1 MTATALQ
8 VGVID
13 DYQDAAREFGPWAE
27 LAGRA
32 EVTIFNDH
40 VADAGALAERL
51 APFDVIVATRERTR
65 FPRQSCSG
73 CPGCAC
79 WSAPAWAARIST
91 WPPPA
96 SSASRCRAP
105 AAARNRP
112 PS

>member
-8 VGVID
+8 VAVID

-32 EVTIFNDH
+32 DVTVFDDH
-40 VADAGALAERL
+40 VTDVGALAGRL

-65 FPRQSCSG
+65 FPRQVLERL
-73 CPGCAC
+73 PGCAC
-79 WSAPAWAARIST
+79 WSAPAWAAPTST